1 LDERVPEPPATP
13 YLRPAFLTTGLAIT
27 LGIAVSSGLALLAQ
41 GDGASAT
48 GLLRSG
54 VQGWLVA
61 QGSGVD
67 VEGTSIRLVPL
78 GAVVLVGL
86 VTALAARWVVAD
98 PVEEL
103 GPYAATVAGTC
114 GAVAAVLSAVTNT
127 GEVNTSVV
135 RAAFGAFAI
144 GGIGSAVGVARKH
157 QRVEMLWFTDR
168 ADVRAVVRGAWT
180 GVATLLGSAA
190 ALVVVLLTLHLDR
203 AADLWALLDPDV
215 GGGLA
220 LAAICLLSVPTL
232 VLWATSVLLGPG
244 FVLGTD
250 TSVDL
255 TGSHLGAV
263 PGFPPLAALPA
274 PGEFSG
280 WVFVLGLVPLLAG
293 IVAGFRTEPASTR
306 STDPT
311 SADGAGNSDH
321 ALLDRVMLGSTAGGL
336 AGLVTGLAV
345 AVSGGGIGPGRMA
358 EAGPPALTPLLV
370 AVPVLAMGGAVGAVV
385 AHYRGAR
392 APQQSGPA
400 QDGATR
406 RPRLWRRHQPPG
418 PDRRDSTEGGGA

>member
-1 LDERVPEPPATP
+1 MPEPPATP
-13 YLRPAFLTTGLAIT
+13 YLRPAFLTAGLAIT
-27 LGIAVSSGLALLAQ
+27 LGIAVSSGLAVLAQ
-41 GDGASAT
+41 GGGWSAT
-48 GLLRSG
+48 GLLRAG

-61 QGSGVD
+61 QGAGLD
-67 VEGTSIRLVPL
+67 VEGASIRLVPL

-86 VTALAARWVVAD
+86 VSALAARWIVAD

-127 GEVNTSVV
+127 GELYTSVV
-135 RAAFGAFAI
+135 RAAFGAFAV

-157 QRVEMLWFTDR
+157 ERAEMLWFTDR

-190 ALVVVLLTLHLDR
+190 ALVVVLLTIHIDR

-220 LAAICLLSVPTL
+220 LAATCLLSVPTL

-274 PGEFSG
+274 PGEFPD
-280 WVFVLGLVPLLAG
+280 WVFVLGLLPLLAG
-293 IVAGFRTEPASTR
+293 VVAGFRTEPAPTT
-306 STDPT
+306 STDAS
-311 SADGAGNSDH
+311 SADEAATSDH
-321 ALLDRVMLGSTAGGL
+321 ALLDRVLLGATSGGL

-358 EAGPPALTPLLV
+358 DAGPPVLTPLLV
-370 AVPVLAMGGAVGAVV
+370 AIPVLAMGGALGAVV

-392 APQQSGPA
+392 APQQSGPP

-406 RPRLWRRHQPPG
+406 RPRLRWRHQPPG
-418 PDRRDSTEGGGA
+418 PDRRGSAEGGGA

>member
-1 LDERVPEPPATP
+1 MPEPPATP
-13 YLRPAFLTTGLAIT
+13 YLRPAFLTAGLAIT

-41 GDGASAT
+41 GGGASAT
-48 GLLRSG
+48 GLLRAG

-61 QGSGVD
+61 QGSGLD
-67 VEGTSIRLVPL
+67 LEGTSIRLVPL

-86 VTALAARWVVAD
+86 VTALAARWIVAD
-98 PVEEL
+98 PIEEL

-127 GEVNTSVV
+127 GEVHTSVV
-135 RAAFGAFAI
+135 RAAFGAFAV

-190 ALVVVLLTLHLDR
+190 ALVVVLLTIHLDR

-220 LAAICLLSVPTL
+220 LAATCLLSVPTL

-274 PGEFSG
+274 PGEFPG
-280 WVFVLGLVPLLAG
+280 WVFVLGLLPLLAG
-293 IVAGFRTEPASTR
+293 VVAGFRTEPASTT

-311 SADGAGNSDH
+311 SADDAGKSDH
-321 ALLDRVMLGSTAGGL
+321 ALLDRVLLGATAGGL

-345 AVSGGGIGPGRMA
+345 AVSGGGIGPGHMA
-358 EAGPPALTPLLV
+358 DAGPPVLTPLLV
-370 AVPVLAMGGAVGAVV
+370 AIPVLAMGGALGAVV
-385 AHYRGAR
+385 AHYRVAR
-392 APQQSGPA
+392 APQQSGPP

-406 RPRLWRRHQPPG
+406 RSRLRWRHQSPG

>member
-1 LDERVPEPPATP
+1 MPEPPATP
-13 YLRPAFLTTGLAIT
+13 YLRPAFLTAGLAIT
-27 LGIAVSSGLALLAQ
+27 LGIALSSGLAMLAQ
-41 GDGASAT
+41 GGGASAT
-48 GLLRSG
+48 GLLRAG

-61 QGSGVD
+61 QGSGLE

-86 VTALAARWVVAD
+86 VTALAARWIVAD

-127 GEVNTSVV
+127 GDIHTSVV
-135 RAAFGAFAI
+135 RAAFGAFAV

-157 QRVEMLWFTDR
+157 ERAEMLWFTDR

-180 GVATLLGSAA
+180 GVTTLLGSAA
-190 ALVVVLLTLHLDR
+190 ALVVVLLTIHLDR

-215 GGGLA
+215 GGALA
-220 LAAICLLSVPTL
+220 LAATCLLSVPTL

-274 PGEFSG
+274 PGEFPG
-280 WVFVLGLVPLLAG
+280 WVFVLGLLPLLAG
-293 IVAGFRTEPASTR
+293 VVAGFRTEPTSTAA
-306 STDPT
+306 TDPT
-311 SADGAGNSDH
+311 SADDAGKSDH
-321 ALLDRVMLGSTAGGL
+321 TLLDRVLLGATAGGL

-358 EAGPPALTPLLV
+358 DAGPPVLTPLLV
-370 AVPVLAMGGAVGAVV
+370 AIPVLAMGGALGAVV

-392 APQQSGPA
+392 APQQSAPT

-406 RPRLWRRHQPPG
+406 RPRLRWRHQPPG
-418 PDRRDSTEGGGA
+418 PDRRGSAEGGGA